1 MPKSAVH
8 YRIIDRCEPIAV
20 AHALAGQPH
29 LAFLDSGK
37 NPSGLGRYSY
47 VASNPFGVFKTI
59 NQRAYWNDTPLSAA
73 PFEALRDLL
82 ERYQLPTHPDLPP
95 FQTGAIG
102 YLSYE
107 AARLIET
114 VPGMVAPDDG
124 MPDIQLG
131 FYDVIF
137 VHDHAENQSMILS
150 SGRPETE
157 PDQRAKRAERRIS
170 ELLALLDA
178 PAPVLPSNPPITEW
192 RFDVTRESFEASVA
206 GTIERI
212 LSGDLFQANLA
223 QQFIA
228 QVPDAYAPLAFY
240 TTLRGMSPATFGA
253 YLGFGDIQITSN
265 SPERFLTLK
274 DRRIEARPI
283 KGTAARGATPETDAA
298 LAQTLV
304 NSVKDRAENTMIVDL
319 LRNDLSRVSE
329 PFSVKVPILCGLETY
344 ASVHHL
350 VSVVEAQLAEG
361 CDGVDLI
368 KAAFPCG
375 SITGAPKIKAME
387 IIGEVERLPRGIY
400 CGSIGYFGF
409 DGTVDLNVA
418 IRTVTFSDQTARFH
432 AGGGITALS
441 NPRDEYDETLIKAER
456 IFQACRKP
464 DGDEASA

>member
-1 MPKSAVH
+1 MPKSDVH
-8 YRIIDRCEPIAV
+8 CRIIDRREPIAV

-47 VASNPFGVFKTI
+47 VAANPFGVFKTVD
-59 NQRAYWNDTPLSAA
+59 QLAYWNNAPLSAE
-73 PFEALRDLL
+73 PFEALRELF
-82 ERYQLPTHPDLPP
+82 ERYHLPADPQLPP

-107 AARLIET
+107 AARLIEA
-114 VPGMVAPDDG
+114 VPGMVAPEDG
-124 MPDIQLG
+124 MPDIELG
-131 FYDVIF
+131 FYDVVF
-137 VHDHAENQSMILS
+137 VHDHVKNQSMILS
-150 SGRPETE
+150 SGWPETE
-157 PDQRAKRAERRIS
+157 PDQRAKRAEQRLS
-170 ELLALLDA
+170 DLLMLLDTSFS
-178 PAPVLPSNPPITEW
+178 PLPSNPPITDW
-192 RFDVTRESFEASVA
+192 KFDVDQASFKASVA
-206 GTIERI
+206 STVERI

-223 QQFIA
+223 QRFIA
-228 QVPDAYAPLAFY
+228 QLPKDYAPLTFY

-274 DRRIEARPI
+274 DRHIEARPI
-283 KGTAARGATPETDAA
+283 KGTAARGATPEEDAA

-304 NSVKDRAENTMIVDL
+304 HSVKDRAENTMIVDL

-350 VSVVEAQLAEG
+350 VSVVEAQLAER
-361 CDGVDLI
+361 CDGVDLV

-387 IIGEVERLPRGIY
+387 VIGEVERVARGIY
-400 CGSIGYFGF
+400 CGSIGYFSF

-418 IRTVTFSDQTARFH
+418 IRTVTFRDQTARFH

-456 IFQACRKP
+456 IFQAFRQP
-464 DGDEASA
+464 DGDEVSA